1 MNPDTDCLACEGK
14 NPVNWL
20 LTRLNPAA
28 TTRVCQHDIPI
39 ALVALLATELEV
51 EAGWLQEVIN
61 TAINGLADEVE
72 QAAEQAAG
80 EAEVMVPDTAGDEM
94 DYPAVLDE

>member
-51 EAGWLQEVIN
+51 DAGWLQEVIN
-61 TAINGLADEVE
+61 NAIEGLAGEVE
-72 QAAEQAAG
+72 QEAEQQADAG
-80 EAEVMVPDTAGDEM
+80 EVGTFGPVEM
-94 DYPAVLDE
+94 DEADLAAADE